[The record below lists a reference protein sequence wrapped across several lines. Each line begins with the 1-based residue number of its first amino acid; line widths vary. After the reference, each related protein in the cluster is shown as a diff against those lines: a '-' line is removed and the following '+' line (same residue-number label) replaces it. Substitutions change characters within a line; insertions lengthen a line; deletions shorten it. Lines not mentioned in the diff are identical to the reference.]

1 MTTLEK
7 EIYKRELESIK
18 GRGATSEKELNLFIE
33 GVKVYTDNLIYL
45 REGTKIDDLL
55 EKEGLEVVVT
65 DRKNSFMRA
74 NLKID
79 EEKRCIII
87 YRQSLKEL
95 AKSTKIYDLE
105 TLVEI
110 AKVHEYFHLLEFKG
124 LVNLDLAKINKRGFF
139 FSKELLDSTRVE
151 IIAHEFVKKNLRLK
165 YSPIVLDYICSSFED
180 KSIFRELPDLKELV
194 I

>member
-1 MTTLEK
+1 VTTLEK